1 MSVSQKSGLPR
12 VRPKARRPSVRQETT
27 APTATMQAIPEQF
40 KIVVAD
46 DSRIYRSLVE
56 RILVEEGY
64 IVLFAEDGREALAAM
79 AKHQPCLLVTDWEMP
94 DISGIELCKKI
105 RRDYESYVHIILLT
119 SNTDKDQI
127 VEGLAAGADDYLTK
141 PFHPGELLARVA
153 VGRRVAELHRQLQA
167 KTLLLEELAQ
177 TDSLTGLPNRR
188 VIEDWTKR
196 ELCGA
201 ERHGF
206 GLWLV
211 MADLDHFKSIN
222 DTYGH
227 EAGDLVL
234 KRFAEILRRNTR
246 SSNLC
251 GRMEVRNSSWSCHIS
266 IEPGLKQQSSAFV
279 ASSRPRGS
287 PSAEGV
293 LRSPLASELR
303 DFRGATLQAP
313 ICYCAMPMR
322 HCIGPSTKDGT
333 EWNFNPELHL

>member
-1 MSVSQKSGLPR
+1 VSVSQKSGLPR

-27 APTATMQAIPEQF
+27 APTATMQAAPEQF
-40 KIVVAD
+40 KILVAD

-79 AKHQPCLLVTDWEMP
+79 AKHQPCLVVTDWEMP
-94 DISGIELCKKI
+94 DITGIELCKKI

-119 SNTDKDQI
+119 SNTEKDQI

-153 VGRRVAELHRQLQA
+153 VGRRVAELHRQIQT
-167 KTLLLEELAQ
+167 KNLLLEELAQ

-222 DTYGH
+222 DTHGH

-234 KRFAEILRRNTR
+234 KGFAEVLRRNTR
-246 SSNLC
+246 ASNLC
-251 GRMEVRNSSWSCHIS
+251 GRMGGEEFVLVLSHIDRAGVETAIERIRRQFEAEEFTFGGRVLAATASFGIAGFQGSKAPSPDMLLRNADAALYRAKHKGRNRVEFSS
-266 IEPGLKQQSSAFV
+266 
-279 ASSRPRGS
+279 
-287 PSAEGV
+287 
-293 LRSPLASELR
+293 
-303 DFRGATLQAP
+303 
-313 ICYCAMPMR
+313 
-322 HCIGPSTKDGT
+322 
-333 EWNFNPELHL
+333 